1 MTEPDQRF
9 PRIVEQLPPVE
20 VSRELVFRCAETNA
34 AAAYWQSKLQGRTI
48 PARADIDPIEMRAFL
63 PHVGLIE
70 TPDGSPARPNYR
82 ITLAGTAIEEVL
94 GPLTGR
100 LLQEAVP
107 PVIARRWRSLYNVVL
122 AEAVPLRAVSRV
134 SFAARNYLMG
144 EVLAAPLSSDGRR
157 VDTLFVAVAFWSE
170 IGAPTE

>member
-1 MTEPDQRF
+1 MTDPNGRF
-9 PRIVEQLPPVE
+9 PKIVEELPPVE
-20 VSRELVFRCAETNA
+20 VSRELVFRCAESSA
-34 AAAYWQSKLQGRTI
+34 ASAYWQSKLRDRTM

-70 TPDGSPARPNYR
+70 TPDGSTARPDYR

-107 PVIARRWRSLYNVVL
+107 PVIARRWRSLYDVVMK
-122 AEAVPLRAVSRV
+122 EAVALRAVTRV
-134 SFAARNYLMG
+134 SWADRNYLMG
-144 EVLAAPLSSDGRR
+144 ECLAAPLSSDGRH
-157 VDTLFVAVAFWSE
+157 VDTLFIAVGFWSE
-170 IGAPTE
+170 TGKPAQ